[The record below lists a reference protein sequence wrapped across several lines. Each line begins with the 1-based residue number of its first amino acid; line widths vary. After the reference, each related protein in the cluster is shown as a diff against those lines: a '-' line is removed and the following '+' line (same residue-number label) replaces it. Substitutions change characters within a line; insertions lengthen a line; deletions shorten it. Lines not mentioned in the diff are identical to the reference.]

1 MKFRKFLATA
11 LIAAMTACLFAG
23 CGSKKDENAN
33 DATVTDEAQVTGDE
47 TGDEGADASENTIDM
62 SGVTL
67 INDGVLTIG
76 AEIGYPPFEDFADD
90 GTTPVGFDVD
100 FAKALGEKLGVDV
113 NFINTSF
120 DGILGG
126 IGVNYD
132 VVISAVTINDE
143 RKENCLF
150 STPYIT
156 NYQAVVVSKDSD
168 LKVSSFNDLDGK
180 IIAFQKGTTSDDL
193 MNDYKETGSIDCTML
208 ANEQVLSCFTQLD
221 NGEIDAV
228 VVDSTVADGYVGSNP
243 DKYEIAFKDESE
255 PEEFG
260 VAMGLEDTELQA
272 VINEAI
278 EQIKADGTFDELI
291 EYWFGSQE

>member
-1 MKFRKFLATA
+1 MKFKKFLATA

-23 CGSKKDENAN
+23 CGSKKDENAT

-47 TGDEGADASENTIDM
+47 GADASKSTIDM

-156 NYQAVVVSKDSD
+156 NYQAVVVPKGSD

-193 MNDYKETGSIDCTML
+193 IDYYH
-208 ANEQVLSCFTQLD
+208 AW
-221 NGEIDAV
+221 
-228 VVDSTVADGYVGSNP
+228 
-243 DKYEIAFKDESE
+243 E
-255 PEEFG
+255 PSFSHLR
-260 VAMGLEDTELQA
+260 ATLFSL
-272 VINEAI
+272 
-278 EQIKADGTFDELI
+278 
-291 EYWFGSQE
+291 

>member
-1 MKFRKFLATA
+1 MKFRKFLAAA
-11 LIAAMTACLFAG
+11 LIAVMTACLFAG

-33 DATVTDEAQVTGDE
+33 DATVTDETQVTGDE
-47 TGDEGADASENTIDM
+47 TGDEDADASENTIDM
-62 SGVTL
+62 SNVTL

-90 GTTPVGFDVD
+90 GTTPIGFDVD

-156 NYQAVVVSKDSD
+156 N
-168 LKVSSFNDLDGK
+168 
-180 IIAFQKGTTSDDL
+180 
-193 MNDYKETGSIDCTML
+193 
-208 ANEQVLSCFTQLD
+208 
-221 NGEIDAV
+221 
-228 VVDSTVADGYVGSNP
+228 
-243 DKYEIAFKDESE
+243 
-255 PEEFG
+255 
-260 VAMGLEDTELQA
+260 
-272 VINEAI
+272 
-278 EQIKADGTFDELI
+278 
-291 EYWFGSQE
+291 